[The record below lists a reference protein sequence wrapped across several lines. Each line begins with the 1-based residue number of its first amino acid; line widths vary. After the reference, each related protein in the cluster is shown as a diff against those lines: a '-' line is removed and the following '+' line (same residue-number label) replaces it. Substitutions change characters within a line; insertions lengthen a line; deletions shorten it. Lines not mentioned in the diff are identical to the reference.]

1 MAIKESD
8 IKGLLKSIT
17 SIAMKSVQAG
27 QRQVIAPTVL
37 RKMAADIIT
46 QSESG
51 SIKNF
56 ETAINKVEIIIDKLG
71 LKLED
76 FNTNLANRIKDLREQ
91 KDKSAKEV
99 EMLRERNIVAETK
112 TIKDEQGFRY
122 ETHVLSK
129 QEIKERTSLLKQNT
143 KRVDD
148 IEKALL
154 SKREKLL
161 KQEMNESE
169 RSEIILK
176 DEERLAKL
184 REKLEK
190 EEKTLNPLK
199 EDDGGPQGSRA
210 VTSFYETLKEPFKA
224 VGDAFLSIRDG
235 VMDAVGVFNYFA
247 KGGFMKTLKNLGN
260 SLKSFGKML
269 MMPKILITAAI
280 IGLIA
285 VIWKFKDNIIK
296 VGQFIIGIPGMIWD
310 GIKKVWTMITDTFK
324 KMINGVIKLMNKIPG
339 VNIELLETSDMKKE
353 KEEKAKKKRIK
364 ESTDEGEMAAAVTQ
378 TNVSDFD
385 DDTAKTQK
393 AKGYED
399 GLATDSIYY
408 GDVAKGGNLGIKSP
422 ADKRKEKLEKFD
434 EEAYIKASEEK
445 YGSSIAPFE
454 LRDREKF
461 KFMRT
466 GKVTDPNE
474 LKEAQ
479 LENDKLKQSAP
490 PVIVTNANKST
501 NISSSGTSV
510 TGFMSNK
517 NVDDT
522 FINLNTVSV

>member
-8 IKGLLKSIT
+8 IKGLVKSIT
-17 SIAMKSVQAG
+17 STAMKSVQAG

-56 ETAINKVEIIIDKLG
+56 ETAINQVEIIIDKLG

-161 KQEMNESE
+161 KQEMDESE

-190 EEKTLNPLK
+190 EETTLNPLK
-199 EDDGGPQGSRA
+199 KNENGPQGSRV

-269 MMPKILITAAI
+269 MMPKVLITAAI

-364 ESTDEGEMAAAVTQ
+364 ESADEGEMSAAVIQ
-378 TNVSDFD
+378 DNIG
-385 DDTAKTQK
+385 DDTGSNKRTVKTYARRHQGDEISPEALADMREK
-393 AKGYED
+393 AGM
-399 GLATDSIYY
+399 
-408 GDVAKGGNLGIKSP
+408 IKSP